1 MGAILYGCNTDV
13 TVSTLFREFL
23 GTGAGSEV
31 NIDGK
36 TMEETKLAMKNPT
49 RHTFDR
55 AADHVYTLLL
65 KKDCYPRSDR
75 RKNGSSALNPGA
87 VFLRFFTV
95 FFLLFLTSAR
105 GSNPAGQ
112 IF

>member
-1 MGAILYGCNTDV
+1 M
-13 TVSTLFREFL
+13 
-23 GTGAGSEV
+23 

-65 KKDCYPRSDR
+65 KKDCYPRLAR
-75 RKNGSSALNPGA
+75 YFGALPQSAKEALKPPNI
-87 VFLRFFTV
+87 FFGQCLI
-95 FFLLFLTSAR
+95 LLGIFNLTGLHCNQFILS
-105 GSNPAGQ
+105 
-112 IF
+112 

>member
-1 MGAILYGCNTDV
+1 M
-13 TVSTLFREFL
+13 
-23 GTGAGSEV
+23 

-65 KKDCYPRSDR
+65 KKDCYPRLAR
-75 RKNGSSALNPGA
+75 YFGALPQSAKEALKPPNI
-87 VFLRFFTV
+87 FFYQC
-95 FFLLFLTSAR
+95 LILEEI
-105 GSNPAGQ
+105 SNPVTLHCTVTNLSYPNLLKSKTYP
-112 IF
+112 FHFTFNLFV

>member
-1 MGAILYGCNTDV
+1 MDLIDP
-13 TVSTLFREFL
+13 TLFFFREFL

-65 KKDCYPRSDR
+65 KKDCYPRLAR
-75 RKNGSSALNPGA
+75 YFGALPQSAKKALKPPNI
-87 VFLRFFTV
+87 FFIN
-95 FFLLFLTSAR
+95 A
-105 GSNPAGQ
+105 
-112 IF
+112 